1 MQANKNRSGK
11 LFRREAQEMDIRQL
25 KYFIVVAEERN
36 ISRAAAR
43 LHISQPPLTR
53 HIQSLEEELDVRLFT
68 RTNWGVELTQAG
80 EALLSHARNIKS
92 HVDLATEQARRAGKG
107 LVGRIDIGIFGSAM
121 LNIIPR
127 ILNQFVESH
136 PDVKIV
142 LHSGPK
148 GRQIEA
154 LHQGRILI
162 AFDRYLPESPELMT
176 ELVCREPILVA
187 LNTRNPLA
195 QRASLTPAD
204 LREESMI
211 GEQDPSVAM
220 ATQSMFKTLGYEPVF
235 VQKATDMISA
245 AVMVAGGFGSSLVP
259 ESVQNLQLPN
269 VVYRPL
275 VSDLGSPLIDLHCA
289 YRRDETSPLL
299 IELLKTVREYR
310 EQNRRTLMQ
319 ADYRLT
325 EPSAS

>member
-1 MQANKNRSGK
+1 
-11 LFRREAQEMDIRQL
+11 MDIRQL
-25 KYFIVVAEERN
+25 KYFIAVAEERN

-53 HIQSLEEELDVRLFT
+53 HIQSLEDELDVKLFI

-80 EALLSHARNIKS
+80 ESLLNHARNIKA
-92 HVDLATEQARRAGKG
+92 HVDLAAEQARRAGKG

-121 LNIIPR
+121 LNSIPR

-136 PDVKIV
+136 PDVSIV
-142 LHSGPK
+142 LHSAPK

-195 QRASLTPAD
+195 QKSCLHPNE
-204 LREESMI
+204 LRNEAMI

-220 ATQSMFKTLGYEPVF
+220 ATQSMFKTLGYEPRF
-235 VQKATDMISA
+235 AQRATDMISA

-275 VSDLGSPLIDLHCA
+275 ITDMGAPLIDLHCA
-289 YRRDETSPLL
+289 YRRDEASPLL
-299 IELLKTVREYR
+299 IELLKTVRAYR
-310 EQNRRTLMQ
+310 EQNRQKLLL
-319 ADYRLT
+319 ADNRVPDPT
-325 EPSAS
+325 IS

>member
-1 MQANKNRSGK
+1 
-11 LFRREAQEMDIRQL
+11 MDIRQL
-25 KYFIVVAEERN
+25 KYFIAVAEERN

-53 HIQSLEEELDVRLFT
+53 HIQSLEEELDVKLFT

-92 HVDLATEQARRAGKG
+92 HVELATEQARRAGKG

-136 PDVKIV
+136 PDVHIV
-142 LHSGPK
+142 LHSAPK

-154 LHQGRILI
+154 LHQGRILV
-162 AFDRYLPESPELMT
+162 AFDRYLPESSELT
-176 ELVCREPILVA
+176 VELVCREAILVA

-195 QRASLTPAD
+195 SKASIHPSE
-204 LREESMI
+204 LRDEAMI
-211 GEQDPSVAM
+211 GEQDPSVFA
-220 ATQSMFKTLGYEPVF
+220 AARSLFKPLGYEPHF
-235 VQKATDMISA
+235 AQKATDMISG

-275 VSDLGSPLIDLHCA
+275 VTDTGVPLIDLHCA
-289 YRRDETSPLL
+289 YRSDENSPLL
-299 IELLKTVREYR
+299 MELLKTVRKFR
-310 EQNRRTLMQ
+310 EQNRQDLLQ
-319 ADYRLT
+319 ADSDAPDPT
-325 EPSAS
+325 IS